1 MPPLDETHV
10 QSLVRQLDQAVPRGG
25 TVVVDTADDG
35 GTRVTANRQGYLRL
49 GTELL
54 KAAFA
59 EPRSEVLPDRLD
71 LDLDDLLEQGDIPWT
86 FERREDVDVRPPKSG
101 VDDTGGPGSVLGPA
115 VAFFLLACLAVG
127 AMTILGWVARLFIGS
142 GR

>member
-10 QSLVRQLDQAVPRGG
+10 QSLVRQLDLAVPREG

-49 GTELL
+49 GIEL
-54 KAAFA
+54 
-59 EPRSEVLPDRLD
+59 
-71 LDLDDLLEQGDIPWT
+71 DLLEPGDIPWT
-86 FERREDVDVRPPKSG
+86 FERREDVDVRPPESG
-101 VDDTGGPGSVLGPA
+101 AGDTGPSGVLGPVVA
-115 VAFFLLACLAVG
+115 VFFLASFAVG